1 MIPPT
6 TPTIA
11 TPILILDNAA
21 LFPTATT
28 AAPTK
33 TAISSKLAQHW
44 QAAPLTSPD
53 IKATPAPVKKIAQ
66 SELPGGSTPPTPSTP
81 APAPPAPSIRD
92 TGSGYPTNIPR
103 NYFGPA
109 IGTGNGATGFG
120 ATSRF
125 SIGDNYSVR
134 PSALFGNNGTIVR
147 VPVTYDFVF
156 GDKEPFERNPLVT
169 FHAGGGVQ
177 FSSGSNSNDSS
188 KFGIL
193 GTIGVDVN
201 LFENTALVVNYNTDF
216 ASINGVNFGLGFEF

>member
-1 MIPPT
+1 MMPPT

-21 LFPTATT
+21 MFPASTKL
-28 AAPTK
+28 PTK
-33 TAISSKLAQHW
+33 TVVSSKLAKHW
-44 QAAPLTSPD
+44 QEAPLTSPD
-53 IKATPAPVKKIAQ
+53 IQAAPAPVKKIAQ
-66 SELPGGSTPPTPSTP
+66 SELPGGSTPTTPPVETPPT
-81 APAPPAPSIRD
+81 PSIRD

-125 SIGDNYSVR
+125 SIGENYSVR
-134 PSALFGNNGTIVR
+134 PSALFGSNGTIIR
-147 VPVTYDFVF
+147 VPFTYDFVF
-156 GDKEPFERNPLVT
+156 GDKEPFERNPLIT

-177 FSSGSNSNDSS
+177 YSSGANSNNSS
-188 KFGIL
+188 NFGVL

-201 LFENTALVVNYNTDF
+201 LFETTALVVNYNTDF
-216 ASINGVNFGLGFEF
+216 ASINGLIFGLGFEF

>member
-11 TPILILDNAA
+11 TPILILDNAT
-21 LFPTATT
+21 LFPTAT
-28 AAPTK
+28 TK

-44 QAAPLTSPD
+44 QKAPLTSPD
-53 IKATPAPVKKIAQ
+53 ILAKPAPVKIAQ
-66 SELPGGSTPPTPSTP
+66 SELPGGSTPPAPATPEQ
-81 APAPPAPSIRD
+81 APPAPSIRD

-125 SIGDNYSVR
+125 SLGDNYSVR
-134 PSALFGNNGTIVR
+134 PSALFGNNGTIIR

-156 GDKEPFERNPLVT
+156 GDSEPFERNPLIT

-177 FSSGSNSNDSS
+177 FSSGANSNNESR
-188 KFGIL
+188 FGIL

-201 LFENTALVVNYNTDF
+201 LFENVALVVNYNTDF

>member
-21 LFPTATT
+21 LFPAAT
-28 AAPTK
+28 TK

-44 QAAPLTSPD
+44 QKAPLTSPD
-53 IKATPAPVKKIAQ
+53 ILAKPVLVKIAQ
-66 SELPGGSTPPTPSTP
+66 SELPGGSTPPAPATPEQ
-81 APAPPAPSIRD
+81 APPAPSIRD

-125 SIGDNYSVR
+125 SIGENYSVR
-134 PSALFGNNGTIVR
+134 PSALFGSNGTIVR

-156 GDKEPFERNPLVT
+156 GDKEPFERNPLIT

-177 FSSGSNSNDSS
+177 FSSGGNSNNDS

-193 GTIGVDVN
+193 GTIGVDIN
-201 LFENTALVVNYNTDF
+201 LFETTALVVNYNTDF
-216 ASINGVNFGLGFEF
+216 ASINGINFGLGFEF

>member
-21 LFPTATT
+21 LFPAAT
-28 AAPTK
+28 TK
-33 TAISSKLAQHW
+33 TASSSKLAQHW
-44 QAAPLTSPD
+44 QQAPLTSPD
-53 IKATPAPVKKIAQ
+53 LQAPPAPVKIAQ
-66 SELPGGSTPPTPSTP
+66 SELPGGSTP
-81 APAPPAPSIRD
+81 APPPVETPPAPSIRD

-125 SIGDNYSVR
+125 SIGDHYSVR

-177 FSSGSNSNDSS
+177 FSSGGNSNNSS
-188 KFGIL
+188 KFGLL
-193 GTIGVDVN
+193 GTIGVDVT
-201 LFENTALVVNYNTDF
+201 LFESTALVVNYNTDF
-216 ASINGVNFGLGFEF
+216 ASLNGVNFGLGFEF

>member
-11 TPILILDNAA
+11 TPILILDHAA

-33 TAISSKLAQHW
+33 IAISSKLAQHW
-44 QAAPLTSPD
+44 QDGPLTSPD

-81 APAPPAPSIRD
+81 VQTPPPPSIRD
-92 TGSGYPTNIPR
+92 TGDGYPTNIPR

-109 IGTGNGATGFG
+109 LGTNNGSTGLG
-120 ATSRF
+120 VVSRF
-125 SIGDNYSVR
+125 PLSDNYSIR
-134 PSALFGNNGTIVR
+134 PSVIFSGNGTVVR

-156 GDKEPFERNPLVT
+156 GDREPFERNPLFT
-169 FHAGGGVQ
+169 FHAGVGGQ
-177 FSSGSNSNDSS
+177 FSSGTSGQNSR
-188 KFGIL
+188 FGIL
-193 GTIGVDVN
+193 GTLGVDVS
-201 LFENTALVVNYNTDF
+201 LFENTSLAVSYNSDF

>member
-6 TPTIA
+6 IPTIA

-21 LFPTATT
+21 LFPATIT
-28 AAPTK
+28 AAPSK
-33 TAISSKLAQHW
+33 IARSSKLAQHW
-44 QAAPLTSPD
+44 QEPPLTSPD
-53 IKATPAPVKKIAQ
+53 IQAPPAPVKIAQ
-66 SELPGGSTPPTPSTP
+66 SELPGGSTPSAPSTP
-81 APAPPAPSIRD
+81 DQAPPAPSIRD

-134 PSALFGNNGTIVR
+134 PSALFGSNGTIVR

-177 FSSGSNSNDSS
+177 FSSGGNSNNSS
-188 KFGIL
+188 KFGLL
-193 GTIGVDVN
+193 GTIGVDVT
-201 LFENTALVVNYNTDF
+201 LFESTALVVNYNTDF
-216 ASINGVNFGLGFEF
+216 ASLNGVNFGLGFEF

>member
-21 LFPTATT
+21 LFPAATT
-28 AAPTK
+28 K
-33 TAISSKLAQHW
+33 TGISSKLAQHW
-44 QAAPLTSPD
+44 QEAPLTSPD
-53 IKATPAPVKKIAQ
+53 ILAKPALKIAQ
-66 SELPGGSTPPTPSTP
+66 SELPGGSTP
-81 APAPPAPSIRD
+81 APPPVETPPAPSIRD

-125 SIGDNYSVR
+125 SIGENYSVR
-134 PSALFGNNGTIVR
+134 PSALFGSNGTIVR

-156 GDKEPFERNPLVT
+156 GDKEPFERNPLIT

-177 FSSGSNSNDSS
+177 FSSGGNSNNSS

-201 LFENTALVVNYNTDF
+201 LFETTALVVNYNTDF
-216 ASINGVNFGLGFEF
+216 ASINGINFGLGFEF

>member
-11 TPILILDNAA
+11 TPILISENAA
-21 LFPTATT
+21 FFPAATT
-28 AAPTK
+28 TASK
-33 TAISSKLAQHW
+33 VAISAKLAPHW
-44 QAAPLTSPD
+44 QEAPLTSPSL
-53 IKATPAPVKKIAQ
+53 KATPALKIAQ

-81 APAPPAPSIRD
+81 DQAPPTPSIRD
-92 TGSGYPTNIPR
+92 SGSGYPTNIPR

-125 SIGDNYSVR
+125 SIGENYSVR
-134 PSALFGNNGTIVR
+134 PSALFGSNGTIIR
-147 VPVTYDFVF
+147 VPFTYDFVF
-156 GDKEPFERNPLVT
+156 GDKEPFERNPLIT

-177 FSSGSNSNDSS
+177 YSSGANNNNSSN
-188 KFGIL
+188 FGIL

-201 LFENTALVVNYNTDF
+201 LFETTALVVNYNTDF
-216 ASINGVNFGLGFEF
+216 ASINGLIFGLGFEF

>member
-21 LFPTATT
+21 LFPAATT
-28 AAPTK
+28 KA
-33 TAISSKLAQHW
+33 AISPKLAQHW
-44 QAAPLTSPD
+44 QEAPLTSPD
-53 IKATPAPVKKIAQ
+53 ILATPALKIAQ
-66 SELPGGSTPPTPSTP
+66 SELPGGSTPTPPPVET
-81 APAPPAPSIRD
+81 PPAPSIRD

-125 SIGDNYSVR
+125 SIGDRFSVR
-134 PSALFGNNGTIVR
+134 PSALFGSNGTIVR

-156 GDKEPFERNPLVT
+156 GDKEPFERNPLIT

-177 FSSGSNSNDSS
+177 FSSGGSNSNNDS

-216 ASINGVNFGLGFEF
+216 ASINGINFGLGFEF

>member
-6 TPTIA
+6 TPPIA
-11 TPILILDNAA
+11 TPIVILDNNAA
-21 LFPTATT
+21 FFP
-28 AAPTK
+28 AAPAK
-33 TAISSKLAQHW
+33 TAISAKLAQHW
-44 QAAPLTSPD
+44 QEAPLTSPNLQT
-53 IKATPAPVKKIAQ
+53 TPALKVAQ
-66 SELPGGSTPPTPSTP
+66 SELPGGSTPS
-81 APAPPAPSIRD
+81 APPSPQEPPSEPSIRD

-125 SIGDNYSVR
+125 SLGETYSIR
-134 PSALFGNNGTIVR
+134 PSAIFGSNGTIIR
-147 VPVTYDFVF
+147 VPLTYDFVF
-156 GDKEPFERNPLVT
+156 GDKEPFERNPLIT

-177 FSSGSNSNDSS
+177 FSSGANSNNNSQ
-188 KFGIL
+188 FGIL

-201 LFENTALVVNYNTDF
+201 LFETTALVVNYNTDF